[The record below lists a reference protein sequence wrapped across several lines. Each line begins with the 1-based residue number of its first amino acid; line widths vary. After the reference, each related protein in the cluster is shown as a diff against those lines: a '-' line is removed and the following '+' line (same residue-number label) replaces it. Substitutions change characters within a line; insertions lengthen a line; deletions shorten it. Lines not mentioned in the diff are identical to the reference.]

1 MVLVDTSAWVEFLR
15 ATGSPVH
22 RHIRGELKRRAP
34 LATTDVVVM
43 EVLAGA
49 KDPGHL
55 QTLRRLLTGCH
66 LLPVHGLADF
76 EDAAALYRSC
86 RTQGVTIRRLTDC
99 LIAAVAVR
107 SGVPLLHA
115 DRDFDLIAR
124 CTPLQIAPPGPT

>member
-1 MVLVDTSAWVEFLR
+1 M
-15 ATGSPVH
+15 
-22 RHIRGELKRRAP
+22 
-34 LATTDVVVM
+34 ATTEVVVM

-55 QTLRRLLTGCH
+55 QNLRRLLTGCH
-66 LLPVHGLADF
+66 LLPVQGLADF
-76 EDAAALYRSC
+76 EDAAAFYRSC

-107 SGVPLLHA
+107 AGVPLLHA

-124 CTPLQIAPPGPT
+124 CTSLQVAAPGPT